1 MHSASRSDIQR
12 ARRLRTEMT
21 DAEVRLWIQLR
32 RRQIDGY
39 RFRRQVPIGPYVV
52 DFACLN
58 ARLVIE
64 VDGGQHTEAVERDD
78 RRTVWLE
85 SRGFRV
91 LRFWNTDVLQRTEG
105 VLESIRATLLGLPP
119 LHSPQSKGG
128 TEDPRLKPVG
138 PSLERSQH
146 RSQPAEG
153 RLLASRTVRTG
164 LTGGRPLRRRR
175 QPISGAGLSAIWRR
189 RG

>member
-39 RFRRQVPIGPYVV
+39 RFRRQVPMGPYVV
-52 DFACLN
+52 DFACLR

-64 VDGGQHTEAVERDD
+64 VDGGQHAQPFELDD

-105 VLESIRATLLGLPP
+105 VMESIRPALLGPP
-119 LHSPQSKGG
+119 PFPSPQGG
-128 TEDPRLKPVG
+128 GKRKT
-138 PSLERSQH
+138 
-146 RSQPAEG
+146 
-153 RLLASRTVRTG
+153 
-164 LTGGRPLRRRR
+164 
-175 QPISGAGLSAIWRR
+175 
-189 RG
+189 